1 MTTHGP
7 PRCQYD
13 ARRIQISP
21 AEIVVPQV
29 AEESWID
36 TTVEL
41 MTLARIIELPAEML
55 LKKQWQSD
63 SKEACRELKCTNQY
77 GYL

>member
-7 PRCQYD
+7 LRCQYD
-13 ARRIQISP
+13 ARRNQISP
-21 AEIVVPQV
+21 AVIVVPQV

-55 LKKQWQSD
+55 LKKTM
-63 SKEACRELKCTNQY
+63 AI
-77 GYL
+77 